1 MPLTPPSVPRTLSLA
16 APLAIL
22 AILVTTV
29 ACSGDPPASASSTD
43 STTQRATADG
53 SPASTT
59 VAATTAV
66 GESTGAPADRAAS
79 ASAPPVAPDAARA
92 LEHIRHLSVEIGP
105 RPAGS
110 EAERT
115 AAAYLAAQLTD
126 AGYDATIEEFTFSS
140 ARDDSTV
147 GLADGALIRALAMEG
162 GARLEV
168 AGTAVHA
175 GLGQPEDLAGADLA
189 GKVVIFDRGVVTFG
203 DKARAAEAA
212 GAIAVVVV
220 NDEAGLFLGS
230 LGEIAVAIPVVGVSG
245 EEAATLDA
253 AIGTRITVNADSGM
267 ETITSQNVV
276 GRIGGGEC
284 HAYLGGH
291 YDSVTVSPGAND
303 NASGAAVVLE
313 VARVNPV
320 EGLCVVL
327 FGAEE
332 LGLFGSQNY
341 VAHHLAGTGRFML
354 NVDMAGRFDGV
365 SIVGDRDLT
374 SAILDA
380 VEDGGIDSGL
390 RAGRFPPGAS
400 SDHVS
405 FEAVGVPA
413 VTFNAGD
420 DAAIHTAQDTF
431 DRIQPEA
438 VAMFVSAVDA
448 ALDAL
453 VEDHADALRR

>member
-1 MPLTPPSVPRTLSLA
+1 MPRTLSLA
-16 APLAIL
+16 APLALL
-22 AILVTTV
+22 AILATTV
-29 ACSGDPPASASSTD
+29 ACSGD
-43 STTQRATADG
+43 
-53 SPASTT
+53 SPASTSGT
-59 VAATTAV
+59 DTTALTAAADGSSASATTEAATAT
-66 GESTGAPADRAAS
+66 GEPTGAPTNGAAPE
-79 ASAPPVAPDAARA
+79 AAAQAAPDPARA
-92 LEHIRHLSVEIGP
+92 LEHIRHLSVDIGP

-115 AAAYLAAQLTD
+115 AAAYLAAQLSD
-126 AGYDATIEEFTFSS
+126 AGYDATVEEFTFSS

-147 GLADGALIRALAMEG
+147 SLADGALIRALSMEG
-162 GARLEV
+162 GARLE
-168 AGTAVHA
+168 ASGTAVYA

-212 GAIAVVVV
+212 GAIAVIVV
-220 NDEAGLFLGS
+220 NDEPGLFLGS
-230 LGEIAVAIPVVGVSG
+230 LGDVAVAIPVVGLSG
-245 EEAATLDA
+245 DEAAALDA
-253 AIGTRITVNADSGM
+253 AIGTSITVNADSGM

-276 GRIGGGEC
+276 GRIGAGEC

-374 SAILDA
+374 TAILDA
-380 VEDGGIDSGL
+380 VEAAGIDTDL
-390 RAGRFPPGAS
+390 RPGRFPPGAS

-420 DAAIHTAQDTF
+420 DVAIHTAQDTF

-438 VAMFVSAVDA
+438 VAMFVGAVDA

-453 VEDHADALRR
+453 VEDHAGSLRR